1 MGATLSAPLVGPKSS
16 LDEGK
21 DNKSGELKQ
30 VDYKDPA
37 NSSKAKEE
45 LYTLFLEGKIVQVSQ
60 VEELEAKLKEVISAN
75 NKLRARIQSEE
86 VQRNME
92 PSRPPNSIGSR
103 RSGSMRPSSHRV
115 ESRRV
120 PAGSEGS
127 INHQ

>member
-1 MGATLSAPLVGPKSS
+1 MGAALSPVGPKSS
-16 LDEGK
+16 FDEGK
-21 DNKSGELKQ
+21 ESKNGESQQ

-45 LYTLFLEGKIVQVSQ
+45 LYTLFLEGKIVHVSQ
-60 VEELEAKLKEVISAN
+60 VEELEVKLKEAISAN
-75 NKLRARIQSEE
+75 DKLRARIQSEE

-92 PSRPPNSIGSR
+92 PSRPPSSIGSR

-127 INHQ
+127 INYQ